1 LLSNKIKCKLK
12 VIPMKGWKRRMTFVE
27 TGLPWVPSSPHIPSS
42 FTPVFYPMSGILGE
56 LYVISIGVGYTLP
69 FQLFASEW
77 INADSLAKNMNGLKL
92 AGLQFRPINYT
103 PYYSVS
109 KDREVHGVEV
119 YVTDYEE
126 AELSLVQFWVLQECH
141 KLWPDHNV
149 FELCEKSRLNMFD
162 KVCGTDQIRLEF
174 CKTFRVESIS
184 SLWSKDVNAFRMR
197 AKRYFLY

>member
-1 LLSNKIKCKLK
+1 
-12 VIPMKGWKRRMTFVE
+12 MTFVE
-27 TGLPWVPSSPHIPSS
+27 TGLPWVPSSPHIPSGFS
-42 FTPVFYPMSGILGE
+42 PVFYPMSGILGE
-56 LYVISIGVGYTLP
+56 LYVMSIGVGYTLP

-77 INADSLAKNMNGLKL
+77 INADSLSKNMNGLKL
-92 AGLQFRPINYT
+92 AGLQFRPINYS

-174 CKTFRVESIS
+174 CKTFRVESIL
-184 SLWSKDVNAFRMR
+184 SLWGKDVNAFKMR